1 MAFRRLMGPSLGAP
15 QLFSH
20 TEQASG
26 SPGIYRPAASAN
38 PAANTLAAVITEDII
53 RECAVVSTV
62 LGLRCELRPEF
73 SLTVRGRYVMSTS
86 QVDVPVDR

>member
-1 MAFRRLMGPSLGAP
+1 MGPSLGAP

-26 SPGIYRPAASAN
+26 SPGICRPAASSN
-38 PAANTLAAVITEDII
+38 LAAVITEDII